1 MDLIINNLKEAIVQT
16 KSQLKQHL
24 PDLKGIFKD
33 VESYI
38 AEEVSI
44 IETLI
49 NEGKSVIPE
58 ISYENIGAEN
68 IDIETIDLVKKRGCV
83 IIRNVFSKSL
93 INEWNEDLGK
103 YITENGYYEQCQD
116 KAHLD
121 QYFSSLQSSK
131 PQVFGIYWSQPQVK
145 ARQDKAM
152 AKTKAWLNNLWVYE
166 KNGNIVFDPNKE
178 CTYADRIR
186 RREPGDNTFG
196 LSPHSDAGSV
206 ERWIDKGYQKVYR
219 HIFNGN
225 WNDYDPFDAS
235 FRTEISEIPSP
246 AVSHVFRTFQG
257 WTALTKQG
265 PNDGTL
271 QLIPI
276 AKNIVY
282 ILYRSLLD
290 DVPDDSLCGA
300 LPGRAL
306 NTSSE
311 WHALSLKALTSIPQL
326 YPGDTVWWH
335 PDITHA
341 VEDVHIG
348 ENYSNVMYIGSSPL
362 CEKNS
367 DYLTIQGERFLKG
380 KSAPDFSD
388 ENYEVNYLNRAT
400 MDDLSDLGKK
410 QMGFTSW

>member
-1 MDLIINNLKEAIVQT
+1 MDLIVDNIEEVIVKT
-16 KSQLKQHL
+16 KSQLRQHL

-44 IETLI
+44 IEALI
-49 NEGKSVIPE
+49 NDGKSVIPE
-58 ISYENIGAEN
+58 ISYKDIDAEN
-68 IDIETIDLVKKRGCV
+68 IDIETINLVKKRGCV
-83 IIRNVFSKSL
+83 VIRNVFSKSL
-93 INEWNEDLGK
+93 IDEWNEDLVR
-103 YITENGYYEQCQD
+103 YITDNGYYEQCKD

-131 PQVFGIYWSQPQVK
+131 PQVFGIYWSQPQIK

-196 LSPHSDAGSV
+196 LSPHIDAGSV

-225 WNDYDPFDAS
+225 WNDYNPFDAS
-235 FRTEISEIPSP
+235 FRTEISEVPSP

-271 QLIPI
+271 QLVPI
-276 AKNIVY
+276 VNNIVY
-282 ILYRSLLD
+282 ILYRALLD
-290 DVPDDSLCGA
+290 DVSDDSLCGV

-306 NTSSE
+306 DVSSD
-311 WHALSLKALTSIPQL
+311 WHSLLLKVLTSIPLL
-326 YPGDTVWWH
+326 YPGDTGFILYRFY
-335 PDITHA
+335 P
-341 VEDVHIG
+341 G
-348 ENYSNVMYIGSSPL
+348 RSGYS
-362 CEKNS
+362 
-367 DYLTIQGERFLKG
+367 
-380 KSAPDFSD
+380 
-388 ENYEVNYLNRAT
+388 
-400 MDDLSDLGKK
+400 
-410 QMGFTSW
+410 SWYYAGGPGNI

>member
-1 MDLIINNLKEAIVQT
+1 MDLIVDNIEEVIVKT
-16 KSQLKQHL
+16 KSQLRQHL

-44 IETLI
+44 IEALI
-49 NEGKSVIPE
+49 NDGKSVIPE
-58 ISYENIGAEN
+58 ISYKDIDAEN
-68 IDIETIDLVKKRGCV
+68 IDIETINLVKKRGCV
-83 IIRNVFSKSL
+83 VIRNVFSKSL
-93 INEWNEDLGK
+93 IDEWNEDLVR
-103 YITENGYYEQCQD
+103 YITDNGYYEQCKD

-131 PQVFGIYWSQPQVK
+131 PQVFGIYWSQPQIK

-196 LSPHSDAGSV
+196 LSPHIDAGSV

-225 WNDYDPFDAS
+225 WNDYNPFDAS

-257 WTALTKQG
+257 WTALTEQG
-265 PNDGTL
+265 PDDGTL

-282 ILYRSLLD
+282 ILYRALLD
-290 DVPDDSLCGA
+290 DVPNDSLCGA

-311 WHALSLKALTSIPQL
+311 WHALSLKALTSIPL
-326 YPGDTVWWH
+326 LCPGDTVWWH

-362 CEKNS
+362 CKKNS
-367 DYLTIQGERFLKG
+367 DYLSIQMDRFLKG
-380 KSAPDFSD
+380 KSAPDFSN

>member
-1 MDLIINNLKEAIVQT
+1 MDLIIDNLTEAIAQT

-33 VESYI
+33 VENYI
-38 AEEVSI
+38 AEEVSL
-44 IETLI
+44 IETSI
-49 NEGKSVIPE
+49 KEGKSVIPE
-58 ISYENIGAEN
+58 ILYEDLDAEK
-68 IDIETIDLVKKRGCV
+68 IDTKTIDLVKKRGCV
-83 IIRNVFSKSL
+83 VIRNVFSKSL
-93 INEWNEDLGK
+93 ISEWNEDLGK

-116 KAHLD
+116 KAYLD

-131 PQVFGIYWSQPQVK
+131 PQVFGIYWSKPQVK
-145 ARQDKAM
+145 ARQNEAM
-152 AKTKAWLNNLWVYE
+152 AKTKAWLNNLWLYE
-166 KNGNIVFDPNKE
+166 KNGNTVFDPNKE

-362 CEKNS
+362 CKKNS
-367 DYLTIQGERFLKG
+367 DYLTIQKDRFLKG
-380 KSAPDFSD
+380 QSAPDFSN

>member
-1 MDLIINNLKEAIVQT
+1 MDLIIDNIEEAIVNT
-16 KSQLKQHL
+16 KKQLKSNL
-24 PDLKGIFKD
+24 PDLKEIFKD
-33 VESYI
+33 VERYI
-38 AEEVSI
+38 SEEVSI
-44 IETLI
+44 IETSI
-49 NEGKSVIPE
+49 KEGKSVIPE
-58 ISYENIGAEN
+58 ISYEDIDNGN
-68 IDIETIDLVKKRGCV
+68 IDLDTIDYVKKRGCV
-83 IIRNVFSKSL
+83 VIRNVFSQSL
-93 INEWNEDLGK
+93 IDEWNQDLGK
-103 YITENGYYEQCQD
+103 YITDNGYYEQCQD

-121 QYFSSLQSSK
+121 QYFSSLQASK
-131 PQVFGIYWSQPQVK
+131 PQVFGIYWSKPQVK
-145 ARQDKAM
+145 ARQNEAM
-152 AKTKAWLNNLWVYE
+152 AKAKAWLNNLWIYE
-166 KNGNIVFDPNKE
+166 KNGNTVFDPNKE

-196 LSPHSDAGSV
+196 LSPHSDAGSI

-341 VEDVHIG
+341 VEDVHTG

-367 DYLTIQGERFLKG
+367 DYLTIQGERFFKG
-380 KSAPDFSD
+380 KSAPDFSN
-388 ENYEVNYLNRAT
+388 ENYEVNYLGRAT

-410 QMGFTSW
+410 QMGFTPW